1 MTTNEAP
8 SDDTSHDVVVLG
20 GTELPVPVAP
30 GGRPAGMSDAEVEQA
45 HHQARDLVNTL
56 RDSAGSRQLAVVDEI
71 TSTGVQAQR
80 NAGRQLEL
88 AKTRLGTFL
97 SEGGASKE
105 IATGMVDL
113 RVALNRIDPNLS
125 RRGLWA
131 RTVGALP
138 FVGGNNAL
146 VRALQRVA
154 IRFEPVS
161 KQVTVIEARLREGRT
176 LLARDNIELRKLYE
190 DVEGQQ
196 ELIQRSAYFGELLID
211 ELTNLLAETTDRRE
225 RDRIQSALHD
235 VSMRVLDLRSMEEV
249 HVQYFVSIELTRQ
262 NNNRLGQAV
271 DRTVTLATNV
281 VTVGLAIQAA
291 LIRQKRVMEATE
303 RTRKFIGDLI
313 VANAESIKQHTERI
327 GDLYNQPVVAM
338 DMLVRAHNDLL
349 SALDTA
355 SHLREDGIEA
365 ARRNVAEL
373 KTLTAELADR
383 VEGLA
388 DDDERKVTR

>member
-1 MTTNEAP
+1 MTGNENP
-8 SDDTSHDVVVLG
+8 HDESEAHDIVVL
-20 GTELPVPVAP
+20 PPADVPETVDP
-30 GGRPAGMSDAEVEQA
+30 PSGMSADEIEQA
-45 HHQARDLVNTL
+45 KRQARELVSGL

-125 RRGLWA
+125 RRGLWG
-131 RTVGALP
+131 RTVAAMP
-138 FVGGNNAL
+138 FLHGRNNPI
-146 VRALQRVA
+146 VRALEKIA
-154 IRFEPVS
+154 LRFEPVS
-161 KQVTVIEARLREGRT
+161 KQVTIIESRLREGRA
-176 LLARDNIELRKLYE
+176 LLARDNVELRKLYE
-190 DVEGQQ
+190 DVEAQQ
-196 ELIQRSAYFGELLID
+196 ELIQRTAYLGELLIQ
-211 ELTNLLAETTDRRE
+211 ELSGLLEETSDRRE
-225 RDRIQSALHD
+225 RDRIQGALHD
-235 VSMRVLDLRSMEEV
+235 VAMRVVDLRSMEEV

-313 VANAESIKQHTERI
+313 AANAAAIKDHTEQI
-327 GDLYNQPVVAM
+327 GDLYNQPVVAL
-338 DMLVRAHNDLL
+338 DMLVQAHNDLL

-355 SHLREDGIEA
+355 SRLREDGIVT
-365 ARRNVAEL
+365 ARGNVEEL
-373 KTLTAELADR
+373 KTLTAGLADR
-383 VEGLA
+383 VDGLVQ
-388 DDDERKVTR
+388 DGEEQRTR

>member
-1 MTTNEAP
+1 MTTNE
-8 SDDTSHDVVVLG
+8 TSNEDNHEVVVLD
-20 GTELPVPVAP
+20 GTPVPVEP
-30 GGRPAGMSDAEVEQA
+30 GGPPASMTPAEVEQA
-45 HHQARDLVNTL
+45 QAQARDLVNSL
-56 RDSAGSRQLAVVDEI
+56 RDSAGGRQLAVVDEI

-131 RTVGALP
+131 RTVGAIP
-138 FVGGNNAL
+138 FLGGNNAV
-146 VRALQRVA
+146 VRALQKIA
-154 IRFEPVS
+154 LRFEPVS
-161 KQVTVIEARLREGRT
+161 KQVTVIETRLREGRA

-196 ELIQRSAYFGELLID
+196 ELIQRAAYLGELLID
-211 ELTNLLAETTDRRE
+211 ELTTLLAETTDRRE
-225 RDRIQSALHD
+225 RDRVQGALHD
-235 VSMRVLDLRSMEEV
+235 VSMRVVDLRSMEEV

-313 VANAESIKQHTERI
+313 AANAASIKQHTEQI

-338 DMLVRAHNDLL
+338 DMLVQAHNNLL

-355 SHLREDGIEA
+355 SHLREDGIAA
-365 ARRNVAEL
+365 ARRNVEEL
-373 KTLTAELADR
+373 KTLTAGLADR

-388 DDDERKVTR
+388 DEDDRQPAR

>member
-1 MTTNEAP
+1 MTTNQHS
-8 SDDTSHDVVVLG
+8 SDGDTQEVVVLDAAG
-20 GTELPVPVAP
+20 VAP
-30 GGRPAGMSDAEVEQA
+30 VGPPNDMAQDEVEQA
-45 HHQARDLVNTL
+45 RRQARELVQSL
-56 RDSAGSRQLAVVDEI
+56 RDAAGSRQLAVVDEI

-113 RVALNRIDPNLS
+113 RVALNRIDPNLT

-131 RTVGALP
+131 RTIGAIP
-138 FVGGNNAL
+138 FLQGNNAL
-146 VRALQRVA
+146 VRALEKIA
-154 IRFEPVS
+154 LRFEPVS
-161 KQVTVIEARLREGRT
+161 KQVTVIEARLREGRA
-176 LLARDNIELRKLYE
+176 LLARDNVELRKLYE
-190 DVEGQQ
+190 DVEAQQ
-196 ELIQRSAYFGELLID
+196 ALIHRAAYLGELLTR
-211 ELTNLLAETTDRRE
+211 ELTDLLADTSDPRE
-225 RDRIQSALHD
+225 RDRVQGALHD

-262 NNNRLGQAV
+262 NNNRLGHAV

-281 VTVGLAIQAA
+281 VTVGLAIQSA

-313 VANAESIKQHTERI
+313 AANAASIKQHTEQI

-338 DMLVRAHNDLL
+338 DMLVQAHNDLL
-349 SALDTA
+349 SALETA
-355 SHLREDGIEA
+355 SHLREDGIA
-365 ARRNVAEL
+365 AAQRNVEEL
-373 KTLTAELADR
+373 KTLTAGLADR

-388 DDDERKVTR
+388 DEDDGRSTR

>member
-1 MTTNEAP
+1 MTT
-8 SDDTSHDVVVLG
+8 
-20 GTELPVPVAP
+20 
-30 GGRPAGMSDAEVEQA
+30 AEVEQVQR
-45 HHQARDLVNTL
+45 QARDLVNSL
-56 RDSAGSRQLAVVDEI
+56 RESTGSRQLAVVDEI

-131 RTVGALP
+131 RTIGAVP
-138 FVGGNNAL
+138 FLGGNNAV
-146 VRALQRVA
+146 VRALEKIA
-154 IRFEPVS
+154 LRFEPIS
-161 KQVTVIEARLREGRT
+161 KQVTVIETRLREGRA

-196 ELIQRSAYFGELLID
+196 ELIQRAAYLGELLID
-211 ELTNLLAETTDRRE
+211 ELTKLLAETSDRRE
-225 RDRIQSALHD
+225 RDRIQGALHD
-235 VSMRVLDLRSMEEV
+235 ASMRVVDLRSMEEV

-291 LIRQKRVMEATE
+291 LIRQKRVMEATA

-313 VANAESIKQHTERI
+313 AANAASIKQHTEQI

-338 DMLVRAHNDLL
+338 DMLVQAHNDLL

-355 SHLREDGIEA
+355 SHLREDGIAA
-365 ARRNVAEL
+365 ARRNVEEL
-373 KTLTAELADR
+373 KALTAGLADR

-388 DDDERKVTR
+388 EAEEGQLNR